1 MLPRRVGADAHYSA
15 EEVQAFADQACAIA
29 DALGLD
35 RADREALLP
44 GIFDKLCSRQVFYEQ
59 VQAQPSLGTLLGR

>member
-15 EEVQAFADQACAIA
+15 EEVEGFVSQALDIV
-29 DALGLD
+29 DKLGLD
-35 RADREALLP
+35 RADRECLLP

-59 VQAQPSLGTLLGR
+59 VQAQPSLGALLGR